1 MSRIRNV
8 KPEFFRH
15 EGLQDLETKNPGKYP
30 MFVFEGLWTKCD
42 RNSVFEWKPRSL
54 KLDILPFLDFNM
66 EETLGIIETAGYVKK
81 YDIDGK
87 EYGIVPTFLKHQKP
101 SMAEQKNLTAFPL
114 PPGDGELKKTVLEP
128 SQNGFETVFEH
139 DENVLEPFQNT
150 GVRKTEI
157 RIRLKMRVRVI
168 FPIRKNFF

>member
-66 EETLGIIETAGYVKK
+66 EETLGILETAGYVKR

-101 SMAEQKNLTAFPL
+101 SIAEQRNLTVFPL
-114 PPGDGELKKTVLEP
+114 PLERVNVKRLFKNNLK
-128 SQNGFETVFEH
+128 TVFEH